1 LRTGERH
8 FADDLTV
15 DRDDVDGLQRPR
27 LPDHPGGAPR
37 RRHLGGD
44 RAEGVDEPRPVRG
57 PLRPARPHRTRS
69 RRVLLARTAPGHGG
83 STAFFADMDTPGIT
97 CSGLG
102 EAAHASVLADVAG
115 AATLPMLRAEGA
127 APRLVQ
133 L

>member
-1 LRTGERH
+1 MWTVCS
-8 FADDLTV
+8 DLASLTTRAV
-15 DRDDVDGLQRPR
+15 PRDDGTWVVTGQKVWTSLAQY
-27 LPDHPGGAPR
+27 A
-37 RRHLGGD
+37 
-44 RAEGVDEPRPVRG
+44 
-57 PLRPARPHRTRS
+57 ARC
-69 RRVLLARTAPGHGG
+69 VLLARTAPGHGG